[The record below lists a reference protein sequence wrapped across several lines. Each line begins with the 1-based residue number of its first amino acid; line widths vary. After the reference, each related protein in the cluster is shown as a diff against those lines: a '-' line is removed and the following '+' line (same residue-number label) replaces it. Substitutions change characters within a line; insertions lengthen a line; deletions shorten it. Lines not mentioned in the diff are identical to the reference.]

1 MEGFS
6 FSPNA
11 CWLLHKPTVA
21 HIKVRHYCK
30 MKLTGAAGWCRAAED
45 ELCAVSDERDQ
56 LQPQLEELRWRNRQA
71 DKELAQLKEAAEAAQ
86 QACDTP

>member
-1 MEGFS
+1 
-6 FSPNA
+6 
-11 CWLLHKPTVA
+11 
-21 HIKVRHYCK
+21 
-30 MKLTGAAGWCRAAED
+30 MKLTGAAGWCRTAED